1 MAKFQISVL
10 NPKNGVKSLLDYDN
24 MTSELND
31 AETGQP
37 IGRRFEHPVRKVA
50 PTVSKETPLGKVS
63 PRVLKIS
70 LGLGCNYE
78 CEYCSQRFVP
88 RAGETNKN
96 DITPFL
102 AGLDSWV
109 TTPPEQIEFWGG
121 EPFVYWKTLKPLA
134 EALRAKFPDALLSTI
149 TNGSLLTL
157 EINAWLDEMG
167 FAVGM
172 SHDGPGQWVR
182 GPDPLADAEVR
193 ANILDLYRRLNP
205 SGRVSF
211 NAMMNKN
218 NVSRAAVQAFFVELT
233 GDPDVVIGEGSF
245 VDAYDPGGLA
255 NSLQPEE
262 FGAYRRQAFQEI
274 RSGGAKNFINLSDKI
289 TGFVKSIETARPAKA
304 LSQKCGMDKTDAA
317 AVDLRGNVLTCQ
329 NVSAASVAPNGEA
342 HQIGHVSRFSEVKLN
357 TTTHWSK
364 RKECPEC
371 PVLQICQGACMFL
384 QDELW
389 SATCDNSY
397 SDAIPVFTAAIEVL
411 TGCIP
416 LHIEG
421 NIPDN
426 RKNMFEPVAGHEVIR
441 ARKPFPVSV
450 VSAPLASL

>member
-1 MAKFQISVL
+1 
-10 NPKNGVKSLLDYDN
+10 
-24 MTSELND
+24 
-31 AETGQP
+31 
-37 IGRRFEHPVRKVA
+37 
-50 PTVSKETPLGKVS
+50 
-63 PRVLKIS
+63 
-70 LGLGCNYE
+70 
-78 CEYCSQRFVP
+78 
-88 RAGETNKN
+88 
-96 DITPFL
+96 
-102 AGLDSWV
+102 
-109 TTPPEQIEFWGG
+109 
-121 EPFVYWKTLKPLA
+121 
-134 EALRAKFPDALLSTI
+134 
-149 TNGSLLTL
+149 
-157 EINAWLDEMG
+157 
-167 FAVGM
+167 
-172 SHDGPGQWVR
+172 
-182 GPDPLADAEVR
+182 
-193 ANILDLYRRLNP
+193 
-205 SGRVSF
+205 
-211 NAMMNKN
+211 
-218 NVSRAAVQAFFVELT
+218 VELT
-233 GDPDVVIGEGSF
+233 GDPDVVIGEGTF
-245 VDAYDPGGLA
+245 VDAYDAGGLA

-289 TGFVKSIETARPAKA
+289 TGFVKSIETARPADS
-304 LSQKCGMDKTDAA
+304 LGQKCGMDKTDAT

-389 SATCDNSY
+389 AATCDNSY
-397 SDAIPVFTAAIEVL
+397 SDAIPVFAAAIEVL

-441 ARKPFPVSV
+441 VRKPFPIPV